1 MKKIL
6 CLLLFGFELMA
17 QNQMEDFTKTAI
29 QSSKY
34 WLDIDYVGDKLIG
47 HKLDIHLPPKGT
59 GPFPVVVSIYGS
71 AWLSNSWKANTFKD
85 GIGQPLLE
93 NGFAVVS
100 INYRSSGDA
109 VFPAQIQDV
118 KAAIRF
124 IRAHVNDFKLDTSFV
139 GITGWSSGGHL
150 AALAGVSNGKNA
162 AIVQGLAVD
171 LIGTNPSN
179 ANFSSEV
186 DAVVDWFGPTDF
198 LQMDKCGSSF
208 SHDAPE
214 SPESKLVG
222 GAIQSNLEK
231 VALANPMNYVDKD
244 CPPFLIF
251 HGDKDPLV
259 PHCQSE
265 LLHDQLQST
274 QVKSELNIITNGG
287 HGPGVIIPENLEK
300 MVNFFV
306 EIRASKRK

>member
-1 MKKIL
+1 MKTLLI
-6 CLLLFGFELMA
+6 LLFFSFDLLA
-17 QNQMEDFTKTAI
+17 QNHSEDFAKTAI
-29 QSSKY
+29 KSSKY
-34 WLDIDYVGDKLIG
+34 WLDVDYVGDKITG
-47 HKLDIHLPPKGT
+47 HKLDIHLPAQGT
-59 GPFPVVVSIYGS
+59 GPFPVVISIYGS

-109 VFPAQIQDV
+109 IFPAQIQDV
-118 KAAIRF
+118 KSAIRF
-124 IRAHVNDFKLDTSFV
+124 IRAHANDFNLDTEFI

-150 AALAGVSNGKNA
+150 AALAGVTSDKKE
-162 AIVQGLAVD
+162 VFVHGLAVD
-171 LIGTNPSN
+171 LIGEN
-179 ANFSSEV
+179 AENTEYSTKV
-186 DAVVDWFGPTDF
+186 DAAVDWFGPTDF

-208 SHDAPE
+208 SHDAID

-222 GAIQSNLEK
+222 GAIQSNQDK
-231 VALANPMNYVDKD
+231 VAMANPINFVDKN

-265 LLHDQLQST
+265 QLLDKLQAYHI
-274 QVKSELNIITNGG
+274 KSELNIIPGGG
-287 HGPGVIIPENLEK
+287 HGPGVIIPENLDK
-300 MVNFFV
+300 MVDFFSK
-306 EIRASKRK
+306 IRASK